1 MIPRMKNKVII
12 SLCIAVIG
20 LSGCAR
26 KDAQSSDADESNMR
40 NIKMGTLQLDSIP
53 VDYFEASM
61 DSYLCMERDT
71 IFLFD
76 KKFSWVMRFSKD
88 GKLVDKVLHKGQ
100 GPKEI
105 NMDIQDYCF
114 ADSSLYILDS
124 GLGITRYTS
133 NYERKER
140 LQIDCDRNRE
150 EVSYENPLRY
160 STSDLAPILKSA
172 GNYFYRNAVAYQGM
186 IEDFLSDTKKYFQNV
201 HILLKINKKTGKM
214 ERVIGNYPP
223 FYEQKHAA
231 FMEVYYD
238 IDPQNQF
245 YVSFEMDSSIYCY
258 DANFELLYTFGGQGK
273 NMTAYDKSYSMETLL
288 QERMNIRNKYSY
300 YHHLKYLPELDML
313 FRSYTRPNDEKQDG
327 LQIYQGKTLIADV
340 SVPKKMYVL
349 GYSAP
354 YVYVTSGLDE
364 MSESF
369 ALYRFE
375 IK

>member
-1 MIPRMKNKVII
+1 MKSKVII

-124 GLGITRYTS
+124 GLGITRYTP
-133 NYERKER
+133 NYEREER

-160 STSDLAPILKSA
+160 STSDLVPILKSV

-201 HILLKINKKTGKM
+201 HILLKINKKTGKI

-258 DANFELLYTFGGQGK
+258 DANFEPLYTFGEQGK

-375 IK
+375 IE